1 MELNWDQL
9 VVHDDKALERFRRTY
24 GIPVDIQ
31 IECPGPNN
39 VPRVVVDNV
48 DRIPI
53 RISLIYKP
61 ELWFP
66 INSLLKEVMA
76 RCRLTFMHVSVNFVR
91 TVLVVDTLMRL
102 VEKPFSAED
111 LLHIYT
117 VVWPKSDPDNPLS

>member
-1 MELNWDQL
+1 M
-9 VVHDDKALERFRRTY
+9 VHDDKALERFRRTY

-39 VPRVVVDNV
+39 VPHVVVDNV

-61 ELWFP
+61 ELRFP

-76 RCRLTFMHVSVNFVR
+76 RCRLTFMQVSINFV
-91 TVLVVDTLMRL
+91 
-102 VEKPFSAED
+102 
-111 LLHIYT
+111 
-117 VVWPKSDPDNPLS
+117 